1 MGKKLIIV
9 ESGAKA
15 TTIENILGEDYRVM
29 SCKGHVKDLPKSKIG
44 IDVESGFEPTY
55 TSTDDQKK
63 TLTALKKA
71 AKGAEL
77 VYLATDPDRE
87 GEAISKHLLDE
98 LVDGHQIQRITFNE
112 ITASAIKAAV
122 KDPRELDMDL
132 VYAQTARRVLDRLVG
147 YQISPILWKKVARGL
162 SAGRVQSVAVRLVV
176 EREEEIEAFVPVEY
190 WTLDAIFSGEAK
202 VEFPARLV
210 AIEGDDGKLQKV
222 RGENNKKKYDHI
234 VSTVEEAEKIR
245 DDIREQ
251 AYAITGIQRKDRKR
265 SPRPS
270 FITSSLQAMA
280 NRRFGYSGR
289 RTMVI
294 AQQLYEGIDLNG
306 ERAGLITY
314 MRTDSTRVAS
324 SAVNAA
330 RDHIQKDFGNAYLPD
345 KPRFFKSRKGAQ
357 DAHEAIRP
365 TSVGRT
371 PKAIKK
377 FLTADQYKLYDLI
390 YRRFVASQMTEALFE
405 TTGVDIEGGAY
416 RFRANG
422 SVMKFDGYLRLFPE
436 DIEDDVILPE
446 LRDDEKLELEEIT
459 PNQHFTKPPPRY
471 NDASLVKE
479 LEKLGIGRPSTYAP
493 IVSTIINRKYIERV
507 SRAFYPTELGR
518 FVNAMLV
525 SAFPDILNVGFT
537 ARIEDELDRVE
548 EGEMQWRDVLAEFYK
563 PFEDDLATAEE
574 KMDAVRDD
582 AREETDVECDE
593 CGAMMIVKWGRFG
606 KYLACEKAPECK
618 NTKNFVRNED
628 GEVVI
633 EEEPETDEVCENC
646 GKPMTIKTGR
656 YGKFL
661 ACTGYPDCKTTKP
674 ILKKVDAKCPLCGG
688 QIIERKAGKGKMKGR
703 TFYGCANYPECTF
716 AAPDVPVPEP
726 CPECDYKY
734 LLKRKSGLYCH
745 NKDCGHGK
753 KRKPGKKKAG
763 K

>member
-15 TTIENILGEDYRVM
+15 TTIENILGKDYKVM

-44 IDVESGFEPTY
+44 IDIEQGFEPTY
-55 TSTDDQKK
+55 VANDDQKK
-63 TLTALKKA
+63 TLAALKKA

-87 GEAISKHLLDE
+87 GEAISKHLYEE
-98 LVDGHQIQRITFNE
+98 LADGHQIQRITFNE
-112 ITASAIKAAV
+112 ITSGAIRAAV
-122 KDPRELDMDL
+122 ENPRDLDMGL

-147 YQISPILWKKVARGL
+147 YQVSPILWKKVARGL

-176 EREEEIEAFVPVEY
+176 EREEEIEAFVPLEY
-190 WTLDAIFSGEAK
+190 WTLDAIFSGDTK
-202 VEFPARLV
+202 IGFPARLV
-210 AIEGDDGKLQKV
+210 AIEDGGKLQKV
-222 RGENNKKKYDHI
+222 RGESNKKKYDLI
-234 VSTVEEAEKIR
+234 VSNAEGAEKIR
-245 DDIREQ
+245 DDIQKQ
-251 AYAITGIQRKDRKR
+251 AYGITDIERKQKKR
-265 SPRPS
+265 SPRPP

-280 NRRFGYSGR
+280 NRRFGYNGR

-314 MRTDSTRVAS
+314 MRTDSTRIAS
-324 SAVNAA
+324 SAVNEA
-330 RDHIQKDFGNAYLPD
+330 RDYIQKDFGDAYLPD

-365 TSVGRT
+365 TAVGRS

-405 TTGVDIEGGAY
+405 TTGVDIVGGAY
-416 RFRANG
+416 HFRANG
-422 SVMKFDGYLRLFPE
+422 SVMKFDGYLKLFPE

-446 LRDDEKLELEEIT
+446 LKDDEKLELEEIT
-459 PNQHFTKPPPRY
+459 PNQHFTKPPARY

-493 IVSTIINRKYIERV
+493 IVTTIINRKYIERV
-507 SRAFYPTELGR
+507 ARAFYPTELGR

-525 SAFPDILNVGFT
+525 SAFPDIFNVGFT
-537 ARIEDELDRVE
+537 AQIEDELDKVE
-548 EGEMQWRDVLAEFYK
+548 DGEMKWQEVLDEFYQ
-563 PFEDDLATAEE
+563 PFGDDLATAEDR
-574 KMDAVRDD
+574 MDEVRDS
-582 AREETDVECDE
+582 AREETDVECDK
-593 CGAMMIVKWGRFG
+593 CGAKMMVKWGRFG

-618 NTKNFVRNED
+618 NTKNFVRNDD

-633 EEEPETDEVCENC
+633 EVEPTTDEVCDNC
-646 GKPMTIKTGR
+646 GKPMAIKTGR

-674 ILKKVDAKCPLCGG
+674 IQKKVDAVCPLCGG
-688 QIIERKAGKGKMKGR
+688 QIIERKAGKGKMRGR

-716 AAPDVPVPEP
+716 AAPDIPVPEP

-745 NKDCGHGK
+745 NKDCGYGK
-753 KRKPGKKKAG
+753 KRKPGKKESDK
-763 K
+763 

>member
-1 MGKKLIIV
+1 MAKKLIIV

-15 TTIENILGEDYRVM
+15 TTIENILGKDYKVM

-44 IDVESGFEPTY
+44 IDIENDFDPTY
-55 TSTDDQKK
+55 VSTEDQEK
-63 TLTALKKA
+63 TLSALKKA

-87 GEAISKHLLDE
+87 GEAISKHLLEE
-98 LVDGHQIQRITFNE
+98 LADDVGIKRITFNE
-112 ITASAIKAAV
+112 ITSGAVRAAV
-122 KDPRELDMDL
+122 ENPRDIDMDL

-147 YQISPILWKKVARGL
+147 YQISPVLWKKVARGL

-202 VEFPARLV
+202 TDFPAALV
-210 AIEGDDGKLQKV
+210 AIEGEDGKLTKL
-222 RGENNKKKYDHI
+222 RSENTKKKYDHI
-234 VSTVEEAEKIR
+234 VSTAEEAERIR
-245 DDIREQ
+245 DDILKQ
-251 AYAITGIQRKDRKR
+251 AYAITGIERKKKKR
-265 SPRPS
+265 SPRPP

-306 ERAGLITY
+306 ERVGLITY

-324 SAVNAA
+324 GAIEDA
-330 RDHIQKDFGNAYLPD
+330 RKHIDNEFGDKYIPE
-345 KPRFFKSRKGAQ
+345 KPRFFKGRKGAQ

-371 PKAIKK
+371 PKSVKK
-377 FLTADQYKLYDLI
+377 FLTTDQFKLYDLI
-390 YRRFVASQMTEALFE
+390 YRRFVASQMNEALFE
-405 TTGVDIEGGAY
+405 TTGVDIIGGAY
-416 RFRANG
+416 HFRANG
-422 SVMKFDGYLRLFPE
+422 SVMKFDGYLKLFPE

-446 LRDDEKLELEEIT
+446 LKENEQLDLVEIT

-471 NDASLVKE
+471 NDASLIRE

-525 SAFPDILNVGFT
+525 NAFPDILNVGFT
-537 ARIEDELDRVE
+537 AQIEDELDKVE
-548 EGEMQWRDVLAEFYK
+548 DGEMEWRDVLAEFYE
-563 PFEDDLATAEE
+563 PFQQDLATAED
-574 KMDAVRDD
+574 KMDEVRDN
-582 AREETDVECDE
+582 AREETDVVCDK
-593 CGAMMIVKWGRFG
+593 CGGKMVVKWGRFG
-606 KYLACEKAPECK
+606 KYLACENDPECK

-628 GEVVI
+628 GELVI

-646 GKPMTIKTGR
+646 GKPMAVKNGR

-674 ILKKVDAKCPLCGG
+674 IQKKVDAVCPLCGG
-688 QIIERKAGKGKMKGR
+688 QIVERKAGKGKMKGR

-716 AAPDVPVPEP
+716 AAPDIPVPEP

-745 NKDCGHGK
+745 NKDCGYGK
-753 KRKPGKKKAG
+753 KRKPGKKK
-763 K
+763 